1 MCSPIVRQCSREK
14 KLANLSG
21 VGANSASIRQR
32 SRRTIIRR
40 LDCTSTQQS
49 NNKQAWNC
57 YLRQVYKVRNGPSD
71 SESCPK
77 HSESCPKESE
87 PFRKV
92 SDGVRNSPK
101 AVRRSPAIFW
111 SPNLPKPS
119 ETNPKQSGRIRSD
132 SERSDLVRFGFRKR
146 PNESDITFGLFF
158 ENFGLINKIFNPNR
172 TKSSPKTCFSD
183 QFVDFQNFSDC

>member
-1 MCSPIVRQCSREK
+1 MCSVE
-14 KLANLSG
+14 G
-21 VGANSASIRQR
+21 
-32 SRRTIIRR
+32 
-40 LDCTSTQQS
+40 
-49 NNKQAWNC
+49 
-57 YLRQVYKVRNGPSD
+57 QVYKVRNGPSD

-92 SDGVRNSPK
+92 FDGVRNSPK

-172 TKSSPKTCFSD
+172 TKSSPKTRFSD

>member
-1 MCSPIVRQCSREK
+1 MEPSLNYITSLIKYICQSYYNISRNNMK
-14 KLANLSG
+14 QFSK
-21 VGANSASIRQR
+21 VASVQ
-32 SRRTIIRR
+32 
-40 LDCTSTQQS
+40 
-49 NNKQAWNC
+49 K
-57 YLRQVYKVRNGPSD
+57 YKVRNSPSD

-111 SPNLPKPS
+111 SPNHPKPS
-119 ETNPKQSGRIRSD
+119 ETNPKLSGRIRSD

>member
-1 MCSPIVRQCSREK
+1 MQCLVCLAFIVY
-14 KLANLSG
+14 
-21 VGANSASIRQR
+21 QR
-32 SRRTIIRR
+32 SLVLFHSSKYHIP
-40 LDCTSTQQS
+40 
-49 NNKQAWNC
+49 N
-57 YLRQVYKVRNGPSD
+57 RQVYKVRNGPSD

-111 SPNLPKPS
+111 SPNLPKTS
-119 ETNPKQSGRIRSD
+119 ETNPKLSGRIRSD

-172 TKSSPKTCFSD
+172 TKSSPKTRFSD